1 MKCARVLA
9 ALAKRGME
17 MMAQVRVPNV
27 HRANTRPR
35 QEMIVVLVLQDMC
48 NRAMA
53 KRNVMRAL
61 RAMHNP
67 VLGRPPVIFAG
78 LGDMTLIMEGLYLAQ
93 LALQAL
99 CNLVT
104 VKRTVI
110 VVCLVSTTQ
119 QLGGARAV
127 LYALEVDGKRIT
139 ARLSAQHAQ
148 LESTQNQ
155 QDGLIVVMYV
165 RQVNTI
171 RIPDQTNQKIVII
184 VQQDATP
191 YMGLRGAHM

>member
-1 MKCARVLA
+1 MVATKCARVLA

-17 MMAQVRVPNV
+17 MMALVRVQYV

-48 NRAMA
+48 NRVMA
-53 KRNVMRAL
+53 KQNVMHAL
-61 RAMHNP
+61 RAMRNP
-67 VLGRPPVIFAG
+67 VLGKPPVIFAG

-110 VVCLVSTTQ
+110 AVCLVSMTQ
-119 QLGGARAV
+119 QLEEARAV

-155 QDGLIVVMYV
+155 QDGLIVVMYA

-184 VQQDATP
+184 AQ
-191 YMGLRGAHM
+191 